1 MNKVWLRDYTKS
13 RGLRIIPSPIV
24 VKIKLSGAMY
34 MKKMLLISLFSLF
47 LAACAD
53 KEQYE
58 EVVLEEMKK
67 EQDVK
72 DYKIDPEY
80 MAKCVIDTTYQ
91 RMPGLFAFDPD
102 RLQAYRNYAKMLK
115 MSLSKDPQKTLAELR
130 KDFGS
135 PEELSKAH
143 SVYTESIMDCYTAIL
158 HESDPGEGDKLPG

>member
-1 MNKVWLRDYTKS
+1 M
-13 RGLRIIPSPIV
+13 
-24 VKIKLSGAMY
+24 KIKLLT
-34 MKKMLLISLFSLF
+34 LLLSLF
-47 LAACAD
+47 LVACAD
-53 KEQYE
+53 KRQYE

-72 DYKIDPEY
+72 DYKIDPAH

-115 MSLSKDPQKTLAELR
+115 MSLAKDPQKTLEELR

-135 PEELSKAH
+135 PQELANAH

-158 HESDPGEGDKLPG
+158 HESDSEDKSKS

>member
-1 MNKVWLRDYTKS
+1 
-13 RGLRIIPSPIV
+13 
-24 VKIKLSGAMY
+24 
-34 MKKMLLISLFSLF
+34 MKKMLLILLMPLFVV
-47 LAACAD
+47 ACAD
-53 KEQYE
+53 KNQYE

-72 DYKIDPEY
+72 DYKIDPAH

-102 RLQAYRNYAKMLK
+102 RLAAYRNYAKMLK
-115 MSLSKDPQKTLAELR
+115 MSMAKDPQKTLDELR

-135 PEELSKAH
+135 PDELAKAH

-158 HESDPGEGDKLPG
+158 HEHESEAEEKT